1 MASLTQKKF
10 FKTSD
15 YNHSELSVTPLD
27 VKKQKK
33 DSIQLVTW
41 LNYGKGKFIFS
52 TDLIKMTTGLPSLG
66 QYYKDDSARRF
77 IKVPLDQ
84 APHLMNMLGQMDE
97 YMVKNKKNIL
107 GKKYAKLFDNYI
119 KCVRTPVQS
128 EDLVLDED
136 EEDKKVEV
144 KKKTPYVKFKLDFNY
159 ETGVITTP
167 VYCVDRVVDPVTQ
180 KEKEFQKSIGNISY

>member
-1 MASLTQKKF
+1 MTRLVDSLKF
-10 FKTSD
+10 T
-15 YNHSELSVTPLD
+15 
-27 VKKQKK
+27 
-33 DSIQLVTW
+33 
-41 LNYGKGKFIFS
+41 
-52 TDLIKMTTGLPSLG
+52 
-66 QYYKDDSARRF
+66 
-77 IKVPLDQ
+77 DQ

-136 EEDKKVEV
+136 EEDKRLEV
-144 KKKTPYVKFKLDFNY
+144 KKTPYVKFKLDFNY

-167 VYCVDRVVDPVTQ
+167 VYCV
-180 KEKEFQKSIGNISY
+180 EIGLLIQ